1 MVLNYLA
8 ITLATT
14 SCSHLLDPMQI
25 CSDQLLAIVLVDM
38 SEALNARQF
47 ILLPT
52 DRNMYSQVIMH
63 LPRVQAT
70 APMTAVPV
78 NWTVNQTTRIMV
90 CTALRALW
98 PASEPLR
105 LADIAKE
112 TVDVLGDN
120 CSSGECM
127 TVAEN
132 SRFLQGSGWPSGLQ
146 CRPTHFHWS
155 GASNVEMVC
164 MKDED
169 ARGIQC
175 SAERPC
181 QEHISC
187 VLQHETNT
195 YCERNGTCGLNTMSC
210 ESGSQC
216 CSGFCK
222 ANLCQW

>member
-90 CTALRALW
+90 CTALRAL
-98 PASEPLR
+98 
-105 LADIAKE
+105 
-112 TVDVLGDN
+112 
-120 CSSGECM
+120 
-127 TVAEN
+127 
-132 SRFLQGSGWPSGLQ
+132 
-146 CRPTHFHWS
+146 
-155 GASNVEMVC
+155 
-164 MKDED
+164 
-169 ARGIQC
+169 
-175 SAERPC
+175 
-181 QEHISC
+181 
-187 VLQHETNT
+187 
-195 YCERNGTCGLNTMSC
+195 
-210 ESGSQC
+210 
-216 CSGFCK
+216 
-222 ANLCQW
+222 